1 MDFFWN
7 ALSLIGGLALFL
19 FGMNF
24 MGQGLEQRAGGRL
37 RGLLGKLT
45 ASRFRGLLLGT
56 VVTALIQSSSAVTVM
71 AVGFVNSGLLSLS
84 QVTGVIFGANI
95 GTTVTAWLVSLTQIE
110 GGGLLLQLLKPSSF
124 TPILA
129 LIGIVCYLF
138 CKKDSLKSTG
148 GILLGFTVLMYG
160 MSAMSDAVQPLAEN
174 EGFRSVL
181 LWFDNPLFGLFAG
194 AVLTAAIQS
203 SSASVG
209 ILQALS
215 VTGQLTVGA
224 TIPIIMGQNIG
235 TCVTALLSCVGAGKN
250 AKRTAMI
257 HLYFNLIGSG
267 FLLLVYLLLQSLI
280 GLPWSANGANAASIA
295 LTHTVF
301 NLLCTI
307 LLYPIAPLL
316 VRLAERTV
324 PDRAED
330 QSAESEA
337 ASPTA
342 LLDTRFL
349 ALPALAIEHS
359 RRVADEMAELAVEN
373 IRLAFSLLSHY
384 DGEAFQK
391 LLSCEER
398 IDRMQDEIENYLV
411 TVSGHPISETESMT
425 VTSLLHQIGDWERI
439 ADHALN
445 IGETARTLS
454 ESATFSDA
462 AWRDL
467 EVLRAALEEIL
478 TLSLLAF
485 RETHFDAAESVEPLE
500 EVIDDLR
507 AEIRGRSV
515 ERLCRSECSVEVGF
529 LFTDLLT
536 DLERIADHCSNI
548 AGVLLSASAGGLRV
562 HDYLERTRGSDKTRF
577 EERYRSYAARF
588 VLPRS

>member
-19 FGMNF
+19 FGMSF

-37 RGLLGKLT
+37 SGWLSKMT

-56 VVTALIQSSSAVTVM
+56 AVTALIQSSSAVTVM
-71 AVGFVNSGLLSLS
+71 AVGFVNSGLLTLS

-110 GGGLLLQLLKPSSF
+110 GGGLFFELLKPTSF

-129 LIGIVCYLF
+129 LIGIICYMF

-148 GILLGFTVLMYG
+148 GILLGFAVLMYG
-160 MSAMSDAVQPLAEN
+160 MSAMSDAARPLAEH

-181 LWFDNPLFGLFAG
+181 LWFDNPLFGLLAG
-194 AVLTAAIQS
+194 ALLTAIIQS

-215 VTGQLTVGA
+215 ATGQISVGA

-250 AKRTAMI
+250 AKRTALI

-267 FLLLVYLLLQSLI
+267 VLLVVYLLLQWLI
-280 GLPWSANGANAASIA
+280 GLPWSARGANAASIA

-301 NLLCTI
+301 NLLCTL
-307 LLYPIAPLL
+307 LLYPAAPLL
-316 VRLAERTV
+316 VRLAERTI
-324 PDRAED
+324 PDRGEEKNT
-330 QSAESEA
+330 ESEQA
-337 ASPTA
+337 LPAA
-342 LLDTRFL
+342 LLDARFL

-359 RRVADEMAELAVEN
+359 RTVADEMAVLAVEN
-373 IRLAFSLLSHY
+373 IRVSFSLLSNY
-384 DGEAFQK
+384 DGAAFER
-391 LLSCEER
+391 LVSREDR

-411 TVSGHPISETESMT
+411 TVSGQPISEAESMT
-425 VTSLLHQIGDWERI
+425 VTALLHQIGDWERI
-439 ADHALN
+439 ADHAVN

-454 ESATFSDA
+454 EAATFSDR
-462 AWRDL
+462 AWQDL
-467 EVLRAALEEIL
+467 TVLRAALDEIL
-478 TLSLLAF
+478 ALSLLAF
-485 RETHFDAAESVEPLE
+485 REDRIDAAEAVEPLE

-507 AEIRGRSV
+507 AEIRDRSV
-515 ERLCRSECSVEVGF
+515 ARLCRSECSVEVGF

-548 AGVLLSASAGGLRV
+548 AGVLLSASSGGLRV
-562 HDYLERTRGSDKTRF
+562 HDYLERSRGCNEARF
-577 EERYRSYAARF
+577 EEQYRAYAARF
-588 VLPRS
+588 ALPRS